1 MTSVADTPIRV
12 IPTPVDNENS
22 LLAREMADRVAQDL
36 AQAVRENDDFEFTE
50 AETAELAENFTAGL
64 LEDYAASEISRGRPV
79 PDARAL
85 GVLRSAVLARV
96 LGLGGLQALMDD
108 PDIETINADGCDV
121 VFAIRSDGSV
131 TRQAPIAPSDQALVE
146 LIRRL
151 ATSGGEERRFDRGV
165 ARLNAELPD
174 GSRLF
179 AAVGV
184 CRRPCLSIRR
194 NRLKNVSLTELV
206 GKSMLDERLAAFLT
220 AIVGAKFN
228 ILISGGQAAGKT
240 TVLRAA
246 LNTLDPAERLVTIE
260 DTYELGLDQMP
271 ERHRDVVAYQAREA
285 NTEGAGAISQAELVR
300 WALRMSPDRVIVGE
314 LRHDEF
320 IPMCN
325 AMNQGLDGS
334 CATVHASS
342 SAQVVERMI
351 NLGLQSE
358 EHLTAEAT
366 VRLLGSA
373 VDFVIQLDRQRDPG
387 RTRVITSVREVCGS
401 DGLQLITNE
410 VWRPGPDRRA
420 VPGVQ
425 LRPQTLE
432 RLTDAGYDPDAWE
445 AN

>member
-1 MTSVADTPIRV
+1 L
-12 IPTPVDNENS
+12 DNEKV
-22 LLAREMADRVAQDL
+22 LLARQMADQVAKDL
-36 AQAVRENDDFEFTE
+36 AQAVRENDDEFTE
-50 AETAELAENFTAGL
+50 AETAELAEQFTGNL
-64 LEDYAASEISRGRPV
+64 LEDYAASEISHGRHAPGEQ
-79 PDARAL
+79 AL
-85 GVLRSAVLARV
+85 GALRAAVLARV
-96 LGLGGLQALMDD
+96 LGLGGLQSLMDD
-108 PDIETINADGCDV
+108 PEIETINANGCDI
-121 VFAIRSDGSV
+121 VFAIRADGGV
-131 TRQAPIAPSDQALVE
+131 TRQAPIAPSDEAMVE

-151 ATSGGEERRFDRGV
+151 AVSGSEERRFDRGV

-184 CRRPCLSIRR
+184 SRRPCLSIRR
-194 NRLKNVSLTELV
+194 NRLKNVSLDELV
-206 GKSMLDERLAAFLT
+206 AKGMLDQRLAAFLT

-240 TVLRAA
+240 TVLRAVM
-246 LNTLDPAERLVTIE
+246 NTLDPDLRLVVIE
-260 DTYELGLDQMP
+260 DTYEAGFDRMP
-271 ERHRDVVAYQAREA
+271 ELHRDVVAFQAREA

-300 WALRMSPDRVIVGE
+300 WALRMAPDRVIVGE
-314 LRHDEF
+314 LRNDEF

-334 CATVHASS
+334 AATVHASS

-373 VDFVIQLDRQRDPG
+373 VDFIIQLDRKRDPA
-387 RTRVITSVREVCGS
+387 RTRVISSVREVCGS
-401 DGLQLITNE
+401 EGLQLITNE
-410 VWRPGPDRRA
+410 VWRPGPDKRA

-432 RLTDAGYDPDAWE
+432 RLTDAGYDPTTWE
-445 AN
+445 EA

>member
-1 MTSVADTPIRV
+1 MTGIADTPIRV
-12 IPTPVDNENS
+12 IPTPVDNENAP
-22 LLAREMADRVAQDL
+22 LAREMAERVATDL
-36 AQAVRENDDFEFTE
+36 AQAVRENDEFEFTE
-50 AETAELAENFTAGL
+50 AETTELAESFTEAL
-64 LEDYAASEISRGRPV
+64 LEDYAATEISNGRQ
-79 PDARAL
+79 PDEQAL

-108 PDIETINADGCDV
+108 PEIETINANGADV

-131 TRQAPIAPSDQALVE
+131 TRQAPIATSDQAMVE
-146 LIRRL
+146 LVRRL

-194 NRLKNVSLTELV
+194 NRLKNVSLDQLV
-206 GKSMLDERLAAFLT
+206 DNGMLDERLAAFLT

-246 LNTLDPAERLVTIE
+246 MNTLDPDVRLVLIE
-260 DTYELGLDQMP
+260 DTHELCLEKMP
-271 ERHRDVVAYQAREA
+271 EAHRDVVAFQAREA

-314 LRHDEF
+314 LRNDEF

-334 CATVHASS
+334 AATVHASS

-373 VDFVIQLDRQRDPG
+373 VDFIIQLDRKRDPA

-410 VWRPGPDRRA
+410 VWRPGPDKRA

-425 LRPQTLE
+425 LRPQSLD
-432 RLTDAGYDPDAWE
+432 RLTDAGYDPAVWE
-445 AN
+445 

>member
-1 MTSVADTPIRV
+1 
-12 IPTPVDNENS
+12 
-22 LLAREMADRVAQDL
+22 MADQVATDL
-36 AQAVRENDDFEFTE
+36 AQAVRENDDQLTE
-50 AETAELAENFTAGL
+50 AEIAQLAEDFTSDL
-64 LEDYAASEISRGRPV
+64 LEIYATREISAGRGAPGEQTLG
-79 PDARAL
+79 ALRA
-85 GVLRSAVLARV
+85 AVLARV
-96 LGLGGLQALMDD
+96 LGLGGLQSLMED
-108 PDIETINADGCDV
+108 PEIETINANGHDV
-121 VFAIRSDGSV
+121 VFAIRADGTT

-151 ATSGGEERRFDRGV
+151 AVSGAEERRFDRGV

-184 CRRPCLSIRR
+184 CRRPCVSIRR
-194 NRLKNVSLTELV
+194 NRLKTVSLQDLI
-206 GKSMLDERLAAFLT
+206 GKHLLDVRLAAFLT
-220 AIVGAKFN
+220 AIVGARFN
-228 ILISGGQAAGKT
+228 VLISGGQAGGKT
-240 TVLRAA
+240 TLLRA
-246 LNTLDPAERLVTIE
+246 LMNTLDSSQRLVTIE

-271 ERHRDVVAYQAREA
+271 EAHRDVVAYQAREA
-285 NTEGAGAISQAELVR
+285 NTEGAGAVSQAELVR
-300 WALRMSPDRVIVGE
+300 WALRMAPDRVIVGE

-334 CATVHASS
+334 AATVHASS

-351 NLGLQSE
+351 NLGLQSD

-373 VDFVIQLDRQRDPG
+373 VDFIIQLDRRRDPA

-425 LRPQTLE
+425 LRPQSLE
-432 RLTDAGYDPDAWE
+432 KLTDAGYDPATWE
-445 AN
+445 EG

>member
-1 MTSVADTPIRV
+1 MTGVAEVPIRV
-12 IPTPVDNENS
+12 IPTSVDS
-22 LLAREMADRVAQDL
+22 RDAGTLASEMADQVAASL
-36 AQAVRENDDFEFTE
+36 AQAVRESGGELTVQE
-50 AETAELAENFTAGL
+50 ATQLAATFTADL
-64 LEDYAASEISRGRPV
+64 LEAHATQEISHGQPAPSEEIV
-79 PDARAL
+79 QS
-85 GVLRSAVLARV
+85 LRSAVLSKV

-108 PDIETINADGCDV
+108 PEIETINANGHDQ
-121 VFAIRSDGSV
+121 VFAIRADGTTS
-131 TRQAPIAPSDQALVE
+131 RQAPIAASDDAMVE

-179 AAVGV
+179 AALGV

-194 NRLKNVSLTELV
+194 NRLKHVSIGELV
-206 GKSMLDERLAAFLT
+206 GKGMLDEKLAAFLT
-220 AIVGAKFN
+220 AIVGARFN
-228 ILISGGQAAGKT
+228 ILISGGQAGGKT
-240 TVLRAA
+240 TLLRA
-246 LNTLDPAERLVTIE
+246 LMNTLDPAERLVTIE

-271 ERHRDVVAYQAREA
+271 EQHRDVVAYQAREA
-285 NTEGAGAISQAELVR
+285 NTEGAGEISQAELVR
-300 WALRMSPDRVIVGE
+300 WALRMAPDRVIVGE

-334 CATVHASS
+334 AATVHASS

-351 NLGLQSE
+351 NLGLQST

-373 VDFVIQLDRQRDPG
+373 VDYIIQLDRRRDAA

-410 VWRPGPDRRA
+410 VWRPGPDRTGI
-420 VPGVQ
+420 PGVQ
-425 LRPQTLE
+425 LRPQSLD
-432 RLTDAGYDPDAWE
+432 RLADAGYDPASWE
-445 AN
+445 EV

>member
-1 MTSVADTPIRV
+1 MTGIADTPIRV
-12 IPTPVDNENS
+12 VPNPVDNENA
-22 LLAREMADRVAQDL
+22 LLAREMADRVATNL
-36 AQAVRENDDFEFTE
+36 AQAVRENDDFEFND
-50 AETAELAENFTAGL
+50 AETTELAESFTGDL
-64 LEDYAASEISRGRPV
+64 IEDYAASEISHGRPA
-79 PDARAL
+79 PDERAL
-85 GVLRSAVLARV
+85 QALRSAVLARV
-96 LGLGGLQALMDD
+96 LGLGGLQSLMDD
-108 PDIETINADGCDV
+108 LEIETINANGCDIV
-121 VFAIRSDGSV
+121 YAIRADGTV
-131 TRQAPIAPSDQALVE
+131 TRQAPIAPSDEAMVE
-146 LIRRL
+146 LVRRL

-165 ARLNAELPD
+165 ARLNAELRD

-194 NRLKNVSLTELV
+194 NRLKNVSLDDLV
-206 GKSMLDERLAAFLT
+206 GKGMLDERLASFLT

-240 TVLRAA
+240 TVLRAV
-246 LNTLDPAERLVTIE
+246 LNTLDPFVRLVLIE
-260 DTYELGLDQMP
+260 DTYELRLDQMP
-271 ERHRDVVAYQAREA
+271 ELHRDVVSYQAREA

-300 WALRMSPDRVIVGE
+300 WALRMAPDRVIVGE

-334 CATVHASS
+334 AATVHASS

-358 EHLTAEAT
+358 EHLTANAT

-373 VDFVIQLDRQRDPG
+373 VNFIIQLDRKRDPA

-410 VWRPGPDRRA
+410 VWRPGPDKLA

-432 RLTDAGYDPDAWE
+432 RLTDAGYDPAAWE
-445 AN
+445 ED

>member
-1 MTSVADTPIRV
+1 MTGIADTPIRV
-12 IPTPVDNENS
+12 IPSPVDNEKA
-22 LLAREMADRVAQDL
+22 LLAREMADNVATSL
-36 AQAVRENDDFEFTE
+36 AQAVRDSDRQLDE
-50 AETAELAENFTAGL
+50 AETTELAEIFTGDL
-64 LEDYAASEISRGRPV
+64 LEDYAASEISHGRR
-79 PDARAL
+79 PDEQAL
-85 GVLRSAVLARV
+85 GVLRAAVLAKV

-108 PDIETINADGCDV
+108 AEIETINANGCDI
-121 VFAIRSDGSV
+121 VFAIRADGTT
-131 TRQAPIAPSDQALVE
+131 TRQAPIAPSDEAMVE

-165 ARLNAELPD
+165 ARLNAQMRD
-174 GSRLF
+174 RSRLF

-184 CRRPCLSIRR
+184 SSRPCLSIRK
-194 NRLKNVSLTELV
+194 NRLKNVSLNELV
-206 GKSMLDERLAAFLT
+206 GKGTLNERLAKFLA

-240 TVLRAA
+240 TVLRAVM
-246 LNTLDPAERLVTIE
+246 NTLDPAERLVTIE

-271 ERHRDVVAYQAREA
+271 EAHRDVVAYQAREA

-334 CATVHASS
+334 AATVHASS

-373 VDFVIQLDRQRDPG
+373 VNFIIQLDRKRDPA

-410 VWRPGPDRRA
+410 VWRPGPDKSA

-432 RLTDAGYDPDAWE
+432 RLNDAGYDPATWE
-445 AN
+445 EA

>member
-1 MTSVADTPIRV
+1 MTGITEAPIRL
-12 IPTPVDNENS
+12 IPSPVGNDRA
-22 LLAREMADRVAQDL
+22 LLAREMADSVATSL
-36 AQAVRENDDFEFTE
+36 AQAVRESDRQIDE
-50 AETAELAENFTAGL
+50 AETAELAEIFTGDL
-64 LEDYAASEISRGRPV
+64 LEDYAAAEISHGRT
-79 PDARAL
+79 PDEQAL
-85 GVLRSAVLARV
+85 GALRSAVLAKV
-96 LGLGGLQALMDD
+96 LGLGGLQSLMDD
-108 PDIETINADGCDV
+108 PDIETINADSCET

-131 TRQAPIAPSDQALVE
+131 TRQAPIAPSDVAMVE

-194 NRLKNVSLTELV
+194 NRLKNVRLKELV
-206 GKSMLDERLAAFLT
+206 GKNMLGGSLAKFLT

-240 TVLRAA
+240 TLLRAA

-271 ERHRDVVAYQAREA
+271 DAHRDVVAYQAREA

-314 LRHDEF
+314 LRNDEF

-373 VDFVIQLDRQRDPG
+373 VDFIIQLDRKRDPA

-410 VWRPGPDRRA
+410 VWRPGPDKSA

-425 LRPQTLE
+425 LRPQSLE
-432 RLTDAGYDPDAWE
+432 RLIDTGYDPASWE
-445 AN
+445 E

>member
-1 MTSVADTPIRV
+1 MTGIADTPVRV
-12 IPTPVDNENS
+12 IPSPVDNEKS
-22 LLAREMADRVAQDL
+22 LLAREMADNVATSL
-36 AQAVRENDDFEFTE
+36 AQAVRDNDGQFDE
-50 AETAELAENFTAGL
+50 AETTDLAEIFTGDL
-64 LEDYAASEISRGRPV
+64 LEDYAASEISHGRPA
-79 PDARAL
+79 PDEQAL

-108 PDIETINADGCDV
+108 PDIETINANGCDV
-121 VFAIRSDGSV
+121 VYAIRSDDSV
-131 TRQAPIAPSDQALVE
+131 TRQAPIAPSDEAMVE

-194 NRLKNVSLTELV
+194 NRLKNVSLDELV
-206 GKSMLDERLAAFLT
+206 GKGMLDERLAAFLT

-228 ILISGGQAAGKT
+228 ILISGGQSNGKT
-240 TVLRAA
+240 TVLRAS
-246 LNTLDPAERLVTIE
+246 LNTLDPRERLVTIE

-271 ERHRDVVAYQAREA
+271 EAHRDVVAYQAREA

-314 LRHDEF
+314 LRNDEF

-334 CATVHASS
+334 AATVHASS

-373 VDFVIQLDRQRDPG
+373 VNFIIQLDRKRDPA

-410 VWRPGPDRRA
+410 VWRPGPDKSA

-425 LRPQTLE
+425 LRPQSLE
-432 RLTDAGYDPDAWE
+432 RLTDAGYDPATWE
-445 AN
+445 ED